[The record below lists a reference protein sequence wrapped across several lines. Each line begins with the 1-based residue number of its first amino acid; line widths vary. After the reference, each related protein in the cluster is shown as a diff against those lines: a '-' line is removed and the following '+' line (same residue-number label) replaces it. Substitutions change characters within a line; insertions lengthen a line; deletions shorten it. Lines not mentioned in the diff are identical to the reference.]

1 MALPAIAATGA
12 RALGSIARPIALGG
26 FTFFQDKPVISE
38 EEERVQSDPGF
49 WEDLG
54 GRLKDLTADGI
65 EKGTDW
71 LLSGEGINFLASA
84 GLGYFAGDKLQP
96 VAPPVGYQG
105 KIKDITAVRERVPG
119 TNMVAPNRSD
129 LLRGARANRYFS
141 DINYVENP
149 DELSDVVKTAATEA
163 DENAL
168 TYEKRARV
176 AGSDRYNQEIAGSKK
191 YTQAEMDADPIAA
204 GFGYTA
210 DGRIIYSP
218 DRQTEYKERITA
230 VEGEDPIL
238 GDVIPEEVLANPD
251 AEEGDSDFGATIT
264 NPLARDPVTGREI
277 LDQTKFDALTGSE
290 ILTDDF
296 RLGEQLNLDAEFDD
310 EGYLLEAKT
319 PGTLYQTDEFQY
331 DDQGRIFTPAEYYT
345 NLEAAQ
351 LKAKDQAAGLAGLV
365 YDRDTGAYRS
375 RIMPDAANNIEG
387 DPAATTARFNTATPF
402 TQMFADT
409 PEPVQQTA
417 QMQGARQAGN
427 SVAQPAG
434 VGGFR
439 GIGGVD
445 GGGPPGSEP
454 FVGGGMMAKG
464 GLASFA
470 TGGEAEKKR
479 KIPIDMYSG
488 FLGGSTKGQD
498 DAVPASIEGS
508 QPAALSDGEFVLT
521 ADVVAHLGDG
531 NTEAGARILDDFMRD
546 VRKEATGTEQQAEKI
561 NGESMLSKLKHRGTM
576 HPTKRKRRYA
586 QGGLATLNQGGAVKG
601 FNTGGGT
608 TGATAGTQVGTESGV
623 NEFFGDYIST
633 ALGMGMDAANQPFEA
648 YAGYGATYTDTYDD
662 DGNVT
667 GRELDQPGIIS
678 AGTSELQDQAF
689 TAAGN
694 IDTRGF
700 GELTQEE
707 LTGTAS
713 GEVDAYGNPIM
724 TGGLMNP
731 YTQAALEPQ
740 LRAERERAAIQQR
753 DNAARMAQAGSFGG
767 SRQAILDAMGQRD
780 SAQTLADI
788 RARGY
793 EKAFD
798 DARSQ
803 FGEDRQF
810 GLDAI
815 QKQADLGKTQSDI
828 LQANIDADRTQ
839 FEDQRDYQQ
848 KVPQYL
854 MDLLDGMP
862 VASKSGVFSQPS
874 DLSQLLSNTG
884 LFSNLLGGGNQTG
897 VPEGYSIGYDAENNP
912 ILVRDTAS

>member
-1 MALPAIAATGA
+1 MAYYGPGVQQGNFLDGIDF
-12 RALGSIARPIALGG
+12 GG
-26 FTFFQDKPVISE
+26 FSFFQDQPVVSE
-38 EEERVQSDPGF
+38 SKKNVQGDPDF
-49 WEDLG
+49 WSDLG
-54 GRLKDLTADGI
+54 GRLKDLTADGL

-71 LLSGEGINFLASA
+71 LLSGEGANFLASA
-84 GLGYFAGDKLQP
+84 GLGYLAGDKLQP
-96 VAPPVGYQG
+96 VSPPVGYQG

-149 DELSDVVKTAATEA
+149 DELSDAVKTAATEA
-163 DENAL
+163 GD
-168 TYEKRARV
+168 TDDVYEKRARV

-191 YTQAEMDADPIAA
+191 YTQAEMDADPTAA

-218 DRQTEYKERITA
+218 DRQTEYTDKITGIA
-230 VEGEDPIL
+230 EENPIL
-238 GDVIPEEVLANPD
+238 GDVIPEQVLVDPTL
-251 AEEGDSDFGATIT
+251 EEGDTGFGDTVT
-264 NPLARDPVTGREI
+264 NPLARDPATGREI
-277 LDQTKFDALTGSE
+277 LDQAKFDALTGSE

-296 RLGEQLNLDAEFDD
+296 RLGEQLNLGAEFDD

-331 DDQGRIFTPAEYYT
+331 DDQGRIFRPAEYYT

-351 LKAKDQAAGLAGLV
+351 LGAKDQAAGLAGLV

-375 RIMPDAANNIEG
+375 RIMPDVDNSIEG

-417 QMQGARQAGN
+417 QTQAVRAAGDT
-427 SVAQPAG
+427 ADRTAG
-434 VGGFR
+434 VGEFS
-439 GIGGVD
+439 GIGGVA
-445 GGGPPGSEP
+445 GGGPPGSTP
-454 FVGGGMMAKG
+454 FVGGMMGRLAKG
-464 GLASFA
+464 GLASFSM
-470 TGGEAEKKR
+470 GSEVEARKR
-479 KIPIDMYSG
+479 KPVNMYSG
-488 FLGGSTKGQD
+488 FLGGDTKGQD
-498 DAVPASIEGS
+498 DAIPASIEGS

-546 VRKEATGTEQQAEKI
+546 VRKEATGTERQAEKI
-561 NGESMLSKLKHRGTM
+561 NGEGMLGSLK
-576 HPTKRKRRYA
+576 KRRYA

-648 YAGYGATYTDTYDD
+648 YAGYGATYDAE
-662 DGNVT
+662 GNV
-667 GRELDQPGIIS
+667 DQPGIIS
-678 AGTSELQDQAF
+678 AGTSGLQDQAF
-689 TAAGN
+689 EAASN
-694 IDTRGF
+694 IDTSGF
-700 GELTQEE
+700 GDLDENE
-707 LTGTAS
+707 LTG
-713 GEVDAYGNPIM
+713 M
-724 TGGLMNP
+724 MNP
-731 YTQAALEPQ
+731 YTQQALQPQ
-740 LRAERERAAIQQR
+740 IRAEQERAAIQQR

-767 SRQAILDAMGQRD
+767 SRQAILDAMGTRD
-780 SAQTLADI
+780 SANTLADI

-828 LQANIDADRTQ
+828 LQTNIDTDRTQ

-884 LFSNLLGGGNQTG
+884 LFSNLLGGNNANEYTDPTTG
-897 VPEGYSIGYDAENNP
+897 TVYTIGTGTDGAPTFIEK
-912 ILVRDTAS
+912 V